1 MINLSR
7 FMMILLQFFYSCIF
21 SFCTFTAMKQLFYR
35 KVKNFVIF
43 SISSGA
49 IMGIATLIQI
59 ILSEGEINISP
70 VLGIFYLLH
79 TFIGWRLIT
88 AGDKD
93 SLFSLIMAE
102 IFSAGIMNNMQT
114 ALFSLTYNS
123 SESFLMINAMYLLS
137 YFVSALFIF
146 LLGLLVKSGERE
158 PMSRLNIFL
167 LTSIMLIT
175 ALLISDRYTLSDY
188 IPDVSSDAI
197 LPIIF
202 ILMTVTALFL
212 LSVKSTQLKH
222 FEELNTLNE
231 QYITAQARHFEQT
244 RAADEKMRLL
254 RHDMKNH
261 ISTLTMLY
269 NSGKM
274 NELKNYLENINSEI
288 NDTQTVTYTGNEIAD
303 AVLTD
308 KKALAKSYGAEIIV
322 DGSLSGLAA
331 PSVSLCTILAN
342 LLDNSIKAVKDLPE
356 NRRNIFF
363 TSKRTGN
370 FFYISIK
377 NNTADFVDVSQEIIS
392 RNKEVENHGLGLRSV
407 KKAVNTCDGALEL
420 NCDKT
425 ADGYE
430 FTAEVTLP
438 VKKKI

>member
-158 PMSRLNIFL
+158 PMSRLNILL
-167 LTSIMLIT
+167 LTSTMLIT

-197 LPIIF
+197 LPIFF

-261 ISTLTMLY
+261 ISTLILLY

-288 NDTQTVTYTGNEIAD
+288 NDMQTVTYTGNEIVD
-303 AVLTD
+303 SVLTD

-342 LLDNSIKAVKDLPE
+342 LLDNSIEAVKDLPE

-377 NNTADFVDVSQEIIS
+377 IIQLILLTFH
-392 RNKEVENHGLGLRSV
+392 RK
-407 KKAVNTCDGALEL
+407 
-420 NCDKT
+420 
-425 ADGYE
+425 
-430 FTAEVTLP
+430 
-438 VKKKI
+438 